1 MASSPGRPPKPTEQ
15 KRKLGNP
22 GKRPLPEVVHAL
34 PVQQLR
40 PDPPRPLGPAGMAL
54 WERAWENGSAWIAVT
69 DLELLLV
76 TCEQVDERQAL
87 RLRVLRDNDWRE
99 RAGLRA
105 LDKCIQDG
113 LGMLGF
119 SPSDRARLGVA
130 EVKVAN
136 ALEEV
141 RRRRQQNAR
150 PA

>member
-22 GKRPLPEVVHAL
+22 GKRALPAVVHSL
-34 PVQQLR
+34 PLQTVT
-40 PDPPRPLGPAGMAL
+40 PEPPRPLGPAGRAL
-54 WERAWENGSAWIAVT
+54 WERAWEHGSAWIATT

-99 RAGLRA
+99 RAGLRS

-141 RRRRQQNAR
+141 RRRRSENAR
-150 PA
+150 TG